1 MTKASETRGGRKAR
15 ASGQPAEATARKIS
29 LLLYL
34 LRSRRIGIAFIKTQ
48 FNLSERQALRDLQ
61 ELRKLGATLGFTITM
76 RDGAGN
82 VELADFANRPA
93 SLAAGERSMTAL
105 VLELFK
111 AFGEPLA
118 PFADSLAN
126 SQAGSPFVRV
136 VMPRLEEGS
145 TVAAILNDLTAAW
158 ERGARV
164 RFRYK
169 NREREVEPTLAMV
182 RSGRYYLIAR
192 ELGASGSG
200 WRIYSMDEIRGPVH
214 RCGSF
219 TPKPPP
225 EAYLSTDTIGWIKH
239 DGKKQRVE
247 VTVSPNLAPAATSR
261 RWQSLQETTQHSD
274 GSATIAFSVGDVDEV
289 IRWALGFG
297 DEAWVSAPP
306 AAVERAKA
314 MAARIAA
321 RYECLPQP

>member
-1 MTKASETRGGRKAR
+1 MTPGSGKTRGAGKAR

-29 LLLYL
+29 VLLHL
-34 LRSRRIGIAFIKTQ
+34 LRSRRIGVAFIQKQ
-48 FNLSERQALRDLQ
+48 FGLSERQALRDLQ
-61 ELRKLGATLGFTITM
+61 ELRKLGATLGFTITK
-76 RDGAGN
+76 RDSAGN

-93 SLAAGERSMTAL
+93 SLARGERGLTAL

-118 PFADSLAN
+118 LYADSLVD
-126 SQAGSPFVRV
+126 SQLESPFVRV
-136 VMPRLEEGS
+136 VMPRLEAGS
-145 TVAAILNDLTAAW
+145 AVATILNDLSAAW

-169 NREREVEPTLAMV
+169 NKEREVEPALAMV
-182 RSGRYYLIAR
+182 RSGRYYLVAR
-192 ELGASGSG
+192 ELGAAGNG
-200 WRIYSMDEIRGPVH
+200 WRIYSMDEIRGPVR

-219 TPKPPP
+219 APKPPP
-225 EAYLSTDTIGWIKH
+225 AEYVSTDTIGWIKH
-239 DGKKQRVE
+239 EGKKQRVE
-247 VTVSPNLAPAATSR
+247 VTVSPKLAPTATSR
-261 RWQSLQETTQHSD
+261 RWQAPQETTQHAD

-314 MAARIAA
+314 MVAQIAA
-321 RYECLPQP
+321 RYDRP